1 FAVVKASAAVAE
13 AWRTM
18 MGDQTGRYW
27 PEVHYMRGPDA
38 KIKPDRTTSPDCHSS
53 RLIGSCLETRRIYG
67 MELMSE
73 SPAWRAVGL
82 RKESSNKALALLR
95 GRPSM
100 MANGELRPFAA
111 DHLLLKKKSL
121 ASQEE
126 NEWPTEGQ
134 TNPFTEP
141 ERTRIVSVH
150 QKSQ

>member
-1 FAVVKASAAVAE
+1 
-13 AWRTM
+13 
-18 MGDQTGRYW
+18 
-27 PEVHYMRGPDA
+27 
-38 KIKPDRTTSPDCHSS
+38 
-53 RLIGSCLETRRIYG
+53 

-73 SPAWRAVGL
+73 SPAWWAVGL

-150 QKSQ
+150 QKSQNQPDAKIKPDRTTSPDCHSTVAPFS